1 METNQ
6 TKIYGPY
13 IPSILNKKI
22 TLSISEVGKN
32 VKQNL
37 EKKIQNNIEGKCI
50 PEGYIRQ
57 GSVNIL
63 TYSSGNILYGS
74 VEFQATLECQICYP
88 VEGTLIECLAKTI
101 TKAGIHGEVKDEDG
115 NVPINV
121 FIARDHHISD
131 NYFTK
136 VKEGDKFIGSV
147 IGVRFELNDPYISVI
162 ASLKKEYDNKK
173 ERIRIRE

>member
-1 METNQ
+1 MENTQ

-13 IPSILNKKI
+13 IPSMLNKKVC
-22 TLSISEVGKN
+22 LAISEIGKN

-37 EKKIQNNIEGKCI
+37 EKKLRNNIEGKCI

-57 GSVNIL
+57 GSVTII
-63 TYSSGNILYGS
+63 TYSSGNVLNGQ
-74 VEFQATLECQICYP
+74 VEFQVTLECQICYP

-101 TKAGIHGEVKDEDG
+101 TKAGIHGEVKDDDG

-131 NYFTK
+131 NYFTRI
-136 VKEGDKFIGSV
+136 KEGDKFTASV
-147 IGVRFELNDPYISVI
+147 IGVRFELNDPYITSV
-162 ASLKKEYDNKK
+162 ASLKKDYDNKK
-173 ERIRIRE
+173 ERIKIDR

>member
-13 IPSILNKKI
+13 IPSCLTKKVS
-22 TLSISEVGKN
+22 LSISEIGKN

-37 EKKIQNNIEGKCI
+37 EKKIRNHIEGKCI
-50 PEGYIRQ
+50 PEGYIRA
-57 GSVNIL
+57 GSVNII
-63 TYSSGNILYGS
+63 TYSSGNVMNGQ
-74 VEFQATLECQICYP
+74 VDFQVTLECQICYP
-88 VEGTLIECLAKTI
+88 VEGTLIECSAKTI
-101 TKAGIHGEVKDEDG
+101 TKAGIHGEVKDNDG

-136 VKEGDKFIGSV
+136 IKEGDKFLASV
-147 IGVRFELNDPYISVI
+147 IGVRFELNDPYIVVM
-162 ASLKKEYDNKK
+162 AGLKKEYDNKK
-173 ERIRIRE
+173 ERIKIDE